1 MYRKKYLTFLFSAAL
16 FLAGSIAAFAQTG
29 PVRGEVKLQKADGTT
44 VPVADAVIDVYRTDI
59 DKGGRP
65 SGKTNSK
72 GEFAFIGFPLGQR
85 FVIAVSGTGIGP
97 RVQPDIKA
105 GMESIV
111 ITVNE
116 GDGRKLTEAE
126 VREVVASAAG
136 APSGEMSE
144 ADKKAR
150 AEVEKKN
157 AEIMEKNKRIQE
169 SDSIASKSNTEG
181 VAALKAKNYDLAIQK
196 FGEGV
201 AAVPDFIGSTP
212 VNLNGLLVSYRG
224 KGYDIYREGATS
236 PDVAAR
242 KAKYEA
248 ANKEYNAALDA
259 FEKALAVFKNAEAT
273 TDPAEQKRRDS
284 LKLELY
290 SNAVEVHRLK
300 AAGGVDTSMG
310 DKAETVLTEYIAME
324 TDPAKKA
331 AAQLTLG
338 DVMRETGNFD
348 KAVAAY
354 KAVLAASPE
363 NMDAT
368 AQLGL
373 TLVALGTSVDPPN
386 KEQLQE
392 GLNYMQ
398 KFADAAP
405 DTHKYK
411 NDVKQMVEY
420 LKTEQKLTPQ
430 KTTGRRKN

>member
-136 APSGEMSE
+136 SPTGEMSE

-150 AEVEKKN
+150 AEFEKKN

-290 SNAVEVHRLK
+290 ANAVEVHRLK

>member
-1 MYRKKYLTFLFSAAL
+1 M
-16 FLAGSIAAFAQTG
+16 
-29 PVRGEVKLQKADGTT
+29 
-44 VPVADAVIDVYRTDI
+44 
-59 DKGGRP
+59 
-65 SGKTNSK
+65 
-72 GEFAFIGFPLGQR
+72 
-85 FVIAVSGTGIGP
+85 
-97 RVQPDIKA
+97 
-105 GMESIV
+105 
-111 ITVNE
+111 
-116 GDGRKLTEAE
+116 
-126 VREVVASAAG
+126 
-136 APSGEMSE
+136 
-144 ADKKAR
+144 
-150 AEVEKKN
+150 
-157 AEIMEKNKRIQE
+157 
-169 SDSIASKSNTEG
+169 
-181 VAALKAKNYDLAIQK
+181 
-196 FGEGV
+196 
-201 AAVPDFIGSTP
+201 
-212 VNLNGLLVSYRG
+212 
-224 KGYDIYREGATS
+224 
-236 PDVAAR
+236 
-242 KAKYEA
+242 
-248 ANKEYNAALDA
+248 
-259 FEKALAVFKNAEAT
+259 
-273 TDPAEQKRRDS
+273 
-284 LKLELY
+284 
-290 SNAVEVHRLK
+290 EVHRLK

-348 KAVAAY
+348 KAVTAY